1 MNKRLVHEHLNV
13 FVKGAMEFFFLS
25 ELERGPAS
33 GKELMEKIDFVT
45 GEHWRPSPG
54 TTYPVLRRM
63 EKKGLVKASLAKGG
77 GRRKIRY
84 CLTPRGQTELRKHR
98 SMRVECGDIGLEVML
113 PLEMRTLYGFSDEEI
128 TGLHK
133 KLRNAFKKTRKP
145 RNKEESMK
153 ALDKLIAAWR
163 EFA

>member
-1 MNKRLVHEHLNV
+1 MKKGRAHVHLNV

-33 GKELMEKIDFVT
+33 GKGLMEKIDFVT

-54 TTYPVLRRM
+54 TVYPVLRRM
-63 EKKGLVKASLAKGG
+63 EKKGLVKASLARGG

-84 CLTPRGQTELRKHR
+84 CLTSRGRTELGKHR
-98 SMRVECGDIGLEVML
+98 SRRMECGDTGLEVMI
-113 PLEMRTLYGFSDEEI
+113 PLMMRTLYGFNDDEIKE
-128 TGLHK
+128 LHE
-133 KLRNAFKKTRKP
+133 KLGDAFKKTRKP
-145 RNKEESMK
+145 RNKEESRK
-153 ALDKLIAAWR
+153 ALDRLIAAWR